1 MEFAVGGSVV
11 GSGACVPRQGTNVA
25 CAWGVS
31 GGGLVMC
38 RCVFALSGDRLS
50 WTYGNSNY
58 YAFTLRLGE
67 PLVYADGLA
76 STVTR
81 ISAA

>member
-11 GSGACVPRQGTNVA
+11 GTGVCVPRQGTNVV

-31 GGGLVMC
+31 GGRLVMC

-50 WTYGNSNY
+50 WPYGNSNY
-58 YAFTLRLGE
+58 YAFTIRLGE